1 MDTLYVNS
9 FETGLGNVHTAATDK
24 GLAIVAIPGKS
35 RKAFEAKINKHFP
48 GSRILVGGPVNKQA
62 QKQITAYLDGKL
74 KKFTLKLDIQGTPF
88 QKKVLKQV
96 SRIPYGK
103 TATYGEIASRT
114 GCPGASRAVGNA
126 NARNCLPLVIPCHRV
141 VTANG
146 PGGYDGGVKMKLRL
160 LKMEGSI

>member
-1 MDTLYVNS
+1 MNNLYVHS
-9 FETGLGNVHTAATDK
+9 FETGLGNVHTAATEK
-24 GLAIVAIPGKS
+24 GLAIVSLPGKS
-35 RKAFEAKINKHFP
+35 RKAFEAKINKHF
-48 GSRILVGGPVNKQA
+48 SDFRILPGGPVNKQA

-74 KKFTLKLDIQGTPF
+74 KKFTLKLDIQGTPY

-103 TATYGEIASRT
+103 TVTYGQIASQT
-114 GCPGASRAVGNA
+114 GCSGASRAVGNA

-141 VTANG
+141 VATNG